1 MSRQVVTGIALRNGL
16 GLLLG
21 ATALAS
27 CNMAPKNIQPT
38 APVPELYT
46 YQDSVIGEAAAEIG
60 WQRFF
65 GDPRLK
71 IYIGAALANNRD
83 LAAATARIAQARAQ
97 FRIQESER
105 LPQLDGDAS
114 ATRTHAPVTSLGT
127 GSTGNGDIT
136 YSQYRAGI
144 AVSAFELDF
153 WGRIRNLSEAA
164 RRQYLATVEAQRAF
178 RLSLI
183 SDVAATYYAIRA
195 GEEGIALAERTVS
208 SRRQGLE
215 IAKLR
220 MDAGV
225 TSSVD
230 YDQSLL
236 LVTQA
241 ETDLADLRRTTEQQ
255 RNLLLVLIG
264 GPIAGPLPEPRPIQT
279 AGQFDALDP
288 GLPSELLANRP
299 DVLGAEQQ
307 LYAANANIGA
317 ARAAFFPRIS
327 LTGALGF
334 ISPQLDNLFKGG
346 SDTWSFGGAVDLP
359 IFDWGK
365 RKSSLRLS
373 EAQRDEMVATYQS
386 TVQNA
391 FREVSDAL
399 VGRQRYRE
407 QIRAQEQAVAAQRRL
422 AETAMLRYEN
432 GISIYL
438 EVLDAERNLF
448 SAEQQLIRLRATELQ
463 NGVSLYTALGGG
475 LKTE

>member
-1 MSRQVVTGIALRNGL
+1 MRKGKGVVLFAAGALS
-16 GLLLG
+16 
-21 ATALAS
+21 A
-27 CNMAPKNIQPT
+27 CNLAPKYVQPA
-38 APVPELYT
+38 APVPET
-46 YQDSVIGEAAAEIG
+46 YASPEIVGGEIATEIG

-71 IYIGAALANNRD
+71 AYIGAALVNNRD

-97 FRIQESER
+97 FRIQETER
-105 LPQLDGDAS
+105 LPQLDGEGSAS
-114 ATRTHAPVTSLGT
+114 RTHAPLSSLTQGNASDASVTY
-127 GSTGNGDIT
+127 N
-136 YSQYRAGI
+136 QYKAGI

-183 SDVAATYYAIRA
+183 GDVAATYYAIRA

-220 MDAGV
+220 LDAGV

-255 RNLLLVLIG
+255 RNLLLVLTG
-264 GPIAGPLPEPRPIQT
+264 GLVTGPLPEARGIDDT
-279 AGQFDALDP
+279 GQFETLDP
-288 GLPSELLANRP
+288 GLPSALLANRP
-299 DVLGAEQQ
+299 DILGAEQR
-307 LYAANANIGA
+307 LRAANANIGA
-317 ARAAFFPRIS
+317 ARAAFFPTIS
-327 LTGALGF
+327 LTGTLGF
-334 ISPQLDNLFKGG
+334 VSPQLGSLFESG
-346 SDTWSFGGAVDLP
+346 SDSWSFGGALGLP

-365 RKSSLRLS
+365 RNASLKLS
-373 EAQRDEMVATYQS
+373 EAQRDEMVAAYQS

-399 VGRQRYRE
+399 IGRQRYRE
-407 QIRAQEQAVAAQRRL
+407 QIQAQEQAVEAQRRL

-432 GISIYL
+432 GIAIYL

-475 LKTE
+475 TKDL

>member
-1 MSRQVVTGIALRNGL
+1 MRKGL
-16 GLLLG
+16 SVLLG
-21 ATALAS
+21 ATALSA
-27 CNMAPKNIQPT
+27 CNLAPKYVQPVT
-38 APVPELYT
+38 PVPET
-46 YQDSVIGEAAAEIG
+46 YAGPDTAEGMAAAEIG

-71 IYIGAALANNRD
+71 AYIGAALANNRD

-97 FRIQESER
+97 FRIQEAER
-105 LPQLDGDAS
+105 LPQLDAQGS
-114 ATRTHAPVTSLGT
+114 VVRTHAPLDSLT
-127 GSTGNGDIT
+127 QSAVSDGSAT
-136 YSQYRAGI
+136 YNQYKADI

-153 WGRIRNLSEAA
+153 WGRIRNLGEAA

-183 SDVAATYYAIRA
+183 GDVAATYYAIRA

-220 MDAGV
+220 LDAGV
-225 TSSVD
+225 TSSID

-255 RNLLLVLIG
+255 RNRLLVLVG
-264 GPIAGPLPEPRPIQT
+264 GPVAGPLPDARPIDDS
-279 AGQFDALDP
+279 GQFETLDP
-288 GLPSELLANRP
+288 GLPSALLANRP
-299 DVLGAEQQ
+299 DILGAEQS
-307 LYAANANIGA
+307 LRAANANIGA
-317 ARAAFFPRIS
+317 ARAAFFPTIS
-327 LTGALGF
+327 LTGTLGF
-334 ISPQLDNLFKGG
+334 VSPQLGSLFKDD
-346 SDTWSFGGAVDLP
+346 SDTWSFGGTLGLP

-365 RKSSLRLS
+365 RNAALKLS
-373 EAQRDEMVATYQS
+373 EAQRDELVASYQS

-407 QIRAQEQAVAAQRRL
+407 QIRAQEQAVEAQRRL

-432 GISIYL
+432 GIAIYL

-475 LKTE
+475 AKEQ